1 MVIVAFVNVVTRYL
15 LHASLAFTE
24 EVEVAFFVWVTF
36 LGTAMAF
43 KRKSHLA
50 MTFFRDRASKNIRR
64 VLLLIGYGLSFIL
77 FAIVLY
83 LSAQYVYLD
92 MVLYHS
98 RTMALGIPM
107 WVYTIGM
114 PLFSIIVLVRIAQT
128 MWRMRE
134 ND

>member
-50 MTFFRDRASKNIRR
+50 MTFFRDR
-64 VLLLIGYGLSFIL
+64 
-77 FAIVLY
+77 
-83 LSAQYVYLD
+83 
-92 MVLYHS
+92 
-98 RTMALGIPM
+98 
-107 WVYTIGM
+107 
-114 PLFSIIVLVRIAQT
+114 
-128 MWRMRE
+128 E
-134 ND
+134 